1 MQYKNAIM
9 SAYTATRKTK
19 PIFLIP
25 VVFDA
30 ATLLAI
36 ATSDTLTAQP
46 LQYVSP
52 DVAVDIPDSPEDHE
66 YEPIMMLVAPPYTC
80 AKTSRHSA
88 SRGQQQ

>member
-36 ATSDTLTAQP
+36 ATSDTFTVQP

-52 DVAVDIPDSPEDHE
+52 DAAVDGPEKLNDHE
-66 YEPIMMLVAPPYTC
+66 
-80 AKTSRHSA
+80 
-88 SRGQQQ
+88 